1 MSVEEFK
8 KNTTRKVED
17 LRCPEH
23 RQPPKVKFTGTTLRD
38 MNIQMSGCCSQLLEL
53 ANKAIANR
61 Q

>member
-8 KNTTRKVED
+8 KNTTRKVEA

-38 MNIQMSGCCSQLLEL
+38 MNIQMSGCCAQLLDL

>member
-23 RQPPKVKFTGTTLRD
+23 RQRPKLKFNGTTLRD
-38 MNIQMSGCCSQLLEL
+38 MTVQMSGCCSQLLDL

>member
-23 RQPPKVKFTGTTLRD
+23 RRPPKVKFTGTTLRD
-38 MNIQMSGCCSQLLEL
+38 VNIQMSGCCAQLLDL

>member
-1 MSVEEFK
+1 MSIEEFK

-17 LRCPEH
+17 LRCPKH

-38 MNIQMSGCCSQLLEL
+38 MTIQMSGCCAQLLDL
-53 ANKAIANR
+53 ANRAIANR

>member
-8 KNTTRKVED
+8 KFTSRKVED
-17 LRCPEH
+17 LRCPQH
-23 RQPPKVKFTGTTLRD
+23 RQPPRLTFRGSTLRD
-38 MNIQMSGCCSQLLEL
+38 VTIQMSGCCSQLLDL